1 MDQYLILDIINYI
14 IIYGGICSMKIK
26 KIGLLLVLITMI
38 FCLGGCLKEK
48 ETDAL
53 KFKNEYES
61 LNGEE
66 SKSGKVYPEVLVDED
81 NIIEYVSLKEAA
93 KLIDEETGVF
103 YFGYA
108 SCPWCRNAVNMLLKA
123 ADSTDIDKIYYID
136 MEDMR
141 DTKEVNVDGEVVT
154 TKEGG
159 EGYNELLKVL
169 DSILLNYTIK
179 DKDGNEVD
187 AGEKRIY
194 VPLVVFVVEGE
205 IIDYHLDTVSS
216 QTDPYVELNEE
227 QQIELFNIYA
237 DGIHDVLGDVCE
249 EEEHC

>member
-1 MDQYLILDIINYI
+1 
-14 IIYGGICSMKIK
+14 MKFR
-26 KIGLLLVLITMI
+26 KIGLFLILITMI

-66 SKSGKVYPEVLVDED
+66 SKSGKIYPEVIVDED
-81 NIIEYVSLKEAA
+81 NIIEYVSLSRAA
-93 KLIDEETGVF
+93 ELIEKDTGVF

-108 SCPWCRNAVNMLLKA
+108 GCPWCRNAVNMLLMA
-123 ADSTDIDKIYYID
+123 ADSTDIDKIYYVN

-141 DTKEVNVDGEVVT
+141 DTKEVNVEGEVVT

-159 EGYNELLKVL
+159 EGYDELLEVL
-169 DSILLNYTIK
+169 DSILLDYTIK
-179 DKDGNEVD
+179 DKDGNEID

-194 VPLVVFVVEGE
+194 VPLVVFVVDGE
-205 IIDYHLDTVSS
+205 IVNYHLDTVSS
-216 QTDPYVELNEE
+216 QTDPYVELDEE

-249 EEEHC
+249 EEERC